1 MAVDAVTATIAPS
14 TFSRAIDAYTDA
26 LRDELLASAD
36 ACDCC
41 GDPLWAS
48 VLNLPTATA
57 WVDVDLPAIH
67 DPHDRMRV
75 AAFLD
80 RAPTS
85 PVGEHLHGRFRVACR
100 DRAEAVTVAALLH
113 TLGAPVNTITI
124 GGDPS

>member
-1 MAVDAVTATIAPS
+1 MTATIAPS
-14 TFSRAIDAYTDA
+14 TFSQAINAYTDA
-26 LRDELLASAD
+26 LVDELLTGTD
-36 ACDCC
+36 TCGCC

-48 VLNLPTATA
+48 VLNLPTGTA

-80 RAPTS
+80 RAPVQ
-85 PVGEHLHGRFRVACR
+85 PLGENLHGRFRVTCR
-100 DRAEAVTVAALLH
+100 DRSEAVSVAALLH